1 MSHPI
6 LFLALLVPPT
16 PEELIRIALPLL
28 VKMQEEE
35 GQWPYEGVYRVEG
48 EIPVGYRVGGTAIV
62 ATTLL
67 QAATPQDADAAA
79 AITKGLE
86 FVLKGLEHPLMEPS
100 TENRYDVRVW
110 GHAYAL
116 EFFCRLREAKR
127 EGKRAADVKRWIPKL
142 IETLVKEELPEG
154 GWNYAHRM
162 QPASFVTAPV
172 VQALLLAR
180 SQGEKVPAKVLER
193 ARASLEAAR
202 RDSGAFFY
210 GGKEENDRKAL
221 LPGSIARSPVCEA
234 TLLLLGGGSAKAL
247 QASLDAFHEHWG
259 ELEKRRK
266 KTGTHVGP
274 YLIAPYYFYYGH
286 YYAAQAIELLP
297 EAAREKER
305 ARLLEVILRT
315 RDEDGTW
322 NDRVFPRSRNY
333 GTAMIVRALL
343 GPKLPLPPRLAQMPP
358 PPGSG
363 AGSRRHRRAPRPPP
377 SARGSR
383 PSGSTGPPS
392 CSRGPRAPR

>member
-1 MSHPI
+1 MS
-6 LFLALLVPPT
+6 LTLALAVLCSTPT
-16 PEELIRIALPLL
+16 PEELIRTALPLL

-35 GQWPYEGVYRVEG
+35 GQWPYEGVYRVNR

-62 ATTLL
+62 AITLL
-67 QAATPQDADAAA
+67 QATTAEDADAAG
-79 AITKGLE
+79 AIAKGLD
-86 FVLKGLEHPLMEPS
+86 FVLKGLGDPLMEPS
-100 TENRYDVRVW
+100 TKDTYDVRVW

-116 EFFCRLREAKR
+116 ELLCRLREAKR
-127 EGKRAADVKRWIPKL
+127 EGKRAGDVKRWIPKL
-142 IETLVKEELPEG
+142 IETLVTEELPEG
-154 GWNYAHRM
+154 GWNYASRK

-180 SQGEKVPAKVLER
+180 SQGGQVPGKVLER

-202 RDSGAFFY
+202 RENGAFLY
-210 GGKEENDRKAL
+210 SGTEAEKSP

-234 TLLLLGGGSAKAL
+234 TLILLGGGSAKAL

-266 KTGTHVGP
+266 KTGTHVPP
-274 YLIAPYYFYYGH
+274 YAIAPYYFYYGH

-315 RDEDGTW
+315 RDDDGTW

-343 GPKLPLPPRLAQMPP
+343 GAKLPLPPALAQ
-358 PPGSG
+358 
-363 AGSRRHRRAPRPPP
+363 
-377 SARGSR
+377 
-383 PSGSTGPPS
+383 
-392 CSRGPRAPR
+392 